1 MKRLF
6 CLIGKSGAGKDTVF
20 GELLKRTSL
29 IPVVTYTTRPM
40 RSGETDGKEY
50 HFVTDD
56 VLKKLEIENKIIEKR
71 TYHTVHGD
79 WNYFTCDIDFS
90 LGEHHVMIGTPE
102 VVKNLVKYYDDDMV
116 VIIYLELDDRK
127 RLERCINRESEQK
140 KPNYS
145 EVCRRYLADEE
156 DFSESE
162 ISSYKNLFRINSE
175 RSNEENVA
183 ECVKIIKSF
192 K

>member
-50 HFVTDD
+50 HFVTDE
-56 VLKKLEIENKIIEKR
+56 VLKKLESDNKIIEKR

-90 LGEHHVMIGTPE
+90 LGEYHVMIGTPE
-102 VVKNLVKYYDDDMV
+102 VVKKLVKYYDDDMV
-116 VIIYLELDDRK
+116 VIIYLELDDKK

-140 KPNYS
+140 EPNYS